1 MPARAVAH
9 HETSQPTYL
18 RLLTLYPG
26 LLYSFPRVYLR
37 STLPPSYLIFLP
49 LILLSL
55 SPVTSFT
62 VL

>member
-9 HETSQPTYL
+9 HETSQPAYL
-18 RLLTLYPG
+18 RLLTPYPG

-37 STLPPSYLIFLP
+37 STLPSSYLIFLP

-55 SPVTSFT
+55 SPVTSFI